1 MIKLFSNGCEGT
13 TQLKAEP
20 FKPTAV
26 LEDFVNLMNMLYD
39 GQGNLFEIKK
49 YKDETISLIGSTNLL
64 SAATDWEVGEFDLD
78 SFQQIID
85 GLRSSY
91 GEAVDLV
98 KNGVLAQDPGT
109 IALGEF
115 LAPLI
120 APSQKVVVQLTD
132 LEHGNTEFIIET

>member
-13 TQLKAEP
+13 TQLKTEH

-26 LEDFVNLMNMLYD
+26 LEHFVNLMDMLYD

-49 YKDETISLIGSTNLL
+49 YQDEKISLIGSTYMLR
-64 SAATDWEVGEFDLD
+64 AATDSEVGEFDLD

-91 GEAVDLV
+91 GEAADLV
-98 KNGVLAQDPGT
+98 KNGVLAQDPGA
-109 IALGEF
+109 IALGVT
-115 LAPLI
+115 LPLDRSKSEGGST
-120 APSQKVVVQLTD
+120 AY
-132 LEHGNTEFIIET
+132 

>member
-1 MIKLFSNGCEGT
+1 M
-13 TQLKAEP
+13 
-20 FKPTAV
+20 
-26 LEDFVNLMNMLYD
+26 
-39 GQGNLFEIKK
+39 
-49 YKDETISLIGSTNLL
+49 IGSTYLL

-132 LEHGNTEFIIET
+132 LEYGNTEFIIET

>member
-20 FKPTAV
+20 FKPTEV
-26 LEDFVNLMNMLYD
+26 VEDFVNLMNMLYD

-49 YKDETISLIGSTNLL
+49 YKDGTISLIGSTNLL
-64 SAATDWEVGEFDLD
+64 SAATDCEVGEFDLD

-98 KNGVLAQDPGT
+98 KNGVLAQDPCT

-115 LAPLI
+115 LTPLI
-120 APSQKVVVQLTD
+120 ASSQKVVVQLTD
-132 LEHGNTEFIIET
+132 LEYGNTEFIIET